1 MFQSCRSIDECGST
15 CLNFENNGNKCM
27 GFTFDHNA
35 PGNSYGTCS
44 FLQKYERG
52 ILTSKYARNPTV
64 TVWTT
69 NNNLTVGKS
78 QIKMNLIIYVD
89 KKRKRNKGVE
99 WKIGEM
105 TSKRKEKRVLS
116 LLKS

>member
-1 MFQSCRSIDECGST
+1 MAFAFISYRSVDECGST
-15 CLNFENNGNKCM
+15 CLSFEHDGNKCM
-27 GFTFDHNA
+27 GFMFDPIT

-89 KKRKRNKGVE
+89 KKGKENLKR
-99 WKIGEM
+99 
-105 TSKRKEKRVLS
+105 EK
-116 LLKS
+116 K